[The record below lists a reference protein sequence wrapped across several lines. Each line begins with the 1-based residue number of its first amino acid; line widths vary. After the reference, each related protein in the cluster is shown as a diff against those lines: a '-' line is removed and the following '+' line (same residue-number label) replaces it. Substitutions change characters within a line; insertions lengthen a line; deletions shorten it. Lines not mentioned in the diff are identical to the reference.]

1 VKKLT
6 SYAQGMR
13 ERSQVKKLEASA
25 LHTRIRRRNDS
36 GQVRKKCEFSSL
48 KNRNIIVFLLGF
60 G

>member
-1 VKKLT
+1 VKELA

-13 ERSQVKKLEASA
+13 ERARVKKLEASV
-25 LHTRIRRRNDS
+25 LHTRIRRNDS

-48 KNRNIIVFLLGF
+48 KNRNVIVFLLGF